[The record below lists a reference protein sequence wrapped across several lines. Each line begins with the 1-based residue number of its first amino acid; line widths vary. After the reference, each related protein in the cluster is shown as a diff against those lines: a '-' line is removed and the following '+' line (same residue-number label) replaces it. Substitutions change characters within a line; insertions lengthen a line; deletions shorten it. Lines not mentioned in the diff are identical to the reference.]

1 MPSSSSLPTV
11 AATLMLSLCASFT
24 VSATATPVTPY
35 NDALLAWHSPDVAA
49 PAFFGSQRAR
59 ELQAAGGALPAAST
73 QHTDSGAWGS
83 VSGLASADLS
93 SGQLKTRAA
102 VDFVSPPD
110 AALYMQS
117 NTRFGD
123 GFRTTTTGG
132 SPFAWVP
139 GQGARFSLH
148 LDGTM
153 TSTQPLESLG
163 GGAFLILTLFQPG
176 TLTADQNGISGPNI
190 LKSYAYFLGNPNQN
204 LLSCFQGS
212 CVSIIPEATFTD
224 FADGLDIVQDIN
236 PGGDFDWQVLLG
248 SAAWLYEPGSYDFDF
263 SHTVTVGYQGPA
275 GALTQSVSGVFDNIG
290 DPVALVVPEPGSL
303 LMVLMGLGGLV
314 GLGRHRQQAI
324 AHPHRISVPSAPSA
338 GSP

>member
-1 MPSSSSLPTV
+1 
-11 AATLMLSLCASFT
+11 
-24 VSATATPVTPY
+24 
-35 NDALLAWHSPDVAA
+35 
-49 PAFFGSQRAR
+49 
-59 ELQAAGGALPAAST
+59 
-73 QHTDSGAWGS
+73 
-83 VSGLASADLS
+83 
-93 SGQLKTRAA
+93 
-102 VDFVSPPD
+102 
-110 AALYMQS
+110 MQS

-303 LMVLMGLGGLV
+303 LMVLMGLGVLV
-314 GLGRHRQQAI
+314 GLA
-324 AHPHRISVPSAPSA
+324 
-338 GSP
+338 

>member
-248 SAAWLYEPGSYDFDF
+248 SAAWLYSRAITASRSGSLKISWNSAQRPGAA
-263 SHTVTVGYQGPA
+263 HPGRRRRGEGGAAGRRHAAVGAGPQQQR
-275 GALTQSVSGVFDNIG
+275 GC
-290 DPVALVVPEPGSL
+290 VPE
-303 LMVLMGLGGLV
+303 
-314 GLGRHRQQAI
+314 RRQ
-324 AHPHRISVPSAPSA
+324 RRAPA
-338 GSP
+338 RRRRR